1 MGSRQHKNVEIL
13 REKEE
18 KREEILKKDYGPKFK
33 LKQCQRSERKDNKEN
48 LFLT

>member
-33 LKQCQRSERKDNKEN
+33 LNVRDQKGKTIKKIS
-48 LFLT
+48 F